1 MPNSEIDKTQAAIGK
16 AGATPLLVSLAK
28 SHPTAEGRYEAM
40 RTLQRIAKGV
50 KSNKQAIYDAG
61 GVEMIVASLKNAPE
75 SDAIQKAMCAKAMWD
90 LCGRMPCNR
99 KVIIEAGAL
108 PHLLQM
114 LQRKEVSC
122 PLNAVGCLAALAGDD
137 AGIKHLIA
145 AGAITAIEKLA
156 ASTRHES
163 TKKHA
168 ERALERLHQTQ
179 TQTSEAKATEE
190 SEVAAE
196 KLISDLR
203 SKHSEDELIVQ
214 LVSTLTP
221 AKCMLQ
227 ARSRS
232 SQPTRAR
239 RQAQRLARHGRPSAR
254 PAPSPCWYRWPNPTQ
269 PQRADTRRCG
279 PCSA

>member
-1 MPNSEIDKTQAAIGK
+1 
-16 AGATPLLVSLAK
+16 
-28 SHPTAEGRYEAM
+28 M

-168 ERALERLHQTQ
+168 ERALERL
-179 TQTSEAKATEE
+179 
-190 SEVAAE
+190 
-196 KLISDLR
+196 
-203 SKHSEDELIVQ
+203 
-214 LVSTLTP
+214 
-221 AKCMLQ
+221 
-227 ARSRS
+227 
-232 SQPTRAR
+232 
-239 RQAQRLARHGRPSAR
+239 RLE
-254 PAPSPCWYRWPNPTQ
+254 PTQ
-269 PQRADTRRCG
+269 PVA
-279 PCSA
+279 A